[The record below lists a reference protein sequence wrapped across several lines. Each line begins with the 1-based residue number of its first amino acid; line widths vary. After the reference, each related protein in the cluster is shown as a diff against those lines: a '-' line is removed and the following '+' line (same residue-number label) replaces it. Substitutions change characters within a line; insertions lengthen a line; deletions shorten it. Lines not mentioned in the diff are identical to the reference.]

1 MINQT
6 NHSNNQAH
14 TCCGRPVKTGK
25 RAQRDGTTVYAYWC
39 ETCGRKGAG
48 NTPSEAIAE
57 FDKSQSTS
65 PIVNT
70 IVPNRPTRT
79 LKSASD
85 LVAYIAERS
94 SEIAQIAAPFIKAD
108 RPAFNLM
115 VKKTT
120 RYVMGLSGDA
130 WAKVWA
136 TPEGRD
142 SIIAAMEEAFQ
153 LGATLPDMGCLV
165 PYGGI
170 AEFIPDVEAYRFA
183 VTTGASAPFESLE
196 IVPVFKGDKYH
207 TERDK
212 DGNFS
217 ITFESMLAERN
228 EVIAIAVYGRH
239 RSGIVIGELY
249 SVNRL
254 IEKAKAHSQSYRT
267 YLQDV
272 AAFEAARAEG
282 KLKRQDGREYVELT
296 KEYYDKETHQK
307 KSYIKRA
314 YFDELTNPYDG
325 PDRPEM
331 LRKLA
336 GKSFLA
342 PYIKTRNSTAA
353 INEIQETDD
362 VSAMLDSAL
371 DQALDAVPADR
382 TSESEQNRPAVILEP
397 EEDLTPPPF
406 TEPLEKPEPIERKN
420 QTTKEEQNILE
431 EEENELF

>member
-1 MINQT
+1 MTNQT
-6 NHSNNQAH
+6 NHSNNH
-14 TCCGRPVKTGK
+14 VRTCCGRPVKTGK
-25 RAQRDGTTVYAYWC
+25 RVQEDGTTVYAYWC

-65 PIVNT
+65 PIVTT

-120 RYVMGLSGDA
+120 RYVMGLSGDS
-130 WAKVWA
+130 WNKVWA

-196 IVPVFKGDKYH
+196 IEPIFAHDKYH
-207 TERDK
+207 ITRK
-212 DGNFS
+212 DGDFS
-217 ITFESMLAERN
+217 IMFDSILASRGD
-228 EVIAIAVYGRH
+228 VIAIAVYGRH
-239 RSGIVIGELY
+239 RSGKTLGEVY
-249 SVNRL
+249 PVDRL

-282 KLKRQDGREYVELT
+282 KLKRQDGREYVEKVIPKRDGGTWT
-296 KEYYDKETHQK
+296 KK
-307 KSYIKRA
+307 I
-314 YFDELTNPYDG
+314 FMDELTNPYDG

-362 VSAMLDSAL
+362 LSAMLDAAL
-371 DQALDAVPADR
+371 DQALNAVPAAR
-382 TSESEQNRPAVILEP
+382 TTDNEQNRPSVITEQD
-397 EEDLTPPPF
+397 EDLAPPQF
-406 TEPLEKPEPIERKN
+406 AEPVEKPEPIERKN
-420 QTTKEEQNILE
+420 QTTKKEEQYVL

>member
-1 MINQT
+1 MTNQT
-6 NHSNNQAH
+6 NHSNNH
-14 TCCGRPVKTGK
+14 VRTCCGRPVKTGK
-25 RAQRDGTTVYAYWC
+25 RVQEDGTTVYAYWC

-48 NTPSEAIAE
+48 NTPSEAASEFERSKATTMVMNAIA
-57 FDKSQSTS
+57 
-65 PIVNT
+65 
-70 IVPNRPTRT
+70 PNHPRE

-94 SEIAQIAAPFIKAD
+94 DEIAQIAAPFIKAD

-120 RYVMGLSGDA
+120 RYVMGLSGDS
-130 WAKVWA
+130 WNKVWA

-153 LGATLPDMGCLV
+153 LGATLPDMGCMV

-196 IVPVFKGDKYH
+196 IEPIFAHDKYH
-207 TERDK
+207 ITRK
-212 DGNFS
+212 DGDFS
-217 ITFESMLAERN
+217 ITFDSILASRGD
-228 EVIAIAVYGRH
+228 VIAIVVYGRH
-239 RSGIVIGELY
+239 RSGKTLGEVY
-249 SVNRL
+249 PVDRL

-282 KLKRQDGREYVELT
+282 KLRRQDGREYVEKIIPKRDGGTWT
-296 KEYYDKETHQK
+296 KK
-307 KSYIKRA
+307 I
-314 YFDELTNPYDG
+314 FLDELTNPYDG

-362 VSAMLDSAL
+362 LSAMLDAAL
-371 DQALDAVPADR
+371 DQALNAVPADR
-382 TSESEQNRPAVILEP
+382 TTDNEQNRPSVITEQDEALAPPQFAEP
-397 EEDLTPPPF
+397 V
-406 TEPLEKPEPIERKN
+406 EKPEPIERKN
-420 QTTKEEQNILE
+420 QTTKKEEQYVL